1 MMLKD
6 VWKTEKLILEKC
18 IKNISYDEVLL
29 NTLLKL
35 PLEIENSIESE
46 YNCVNEL
53 IIIIETLESKRYIE
67 DILNKKAS
75 ADEKELVNELL
86 NTLYLLVSVLN
97 SVNKTKLETIQD
109 KYKIYDNIKIPNN
122 NENVNEYKRL
132 YEKDENRI
140 NYTEINNLNKY
151 KKGV

>member
-122 NENVNEYKRL
+122 NENVNEYKKL